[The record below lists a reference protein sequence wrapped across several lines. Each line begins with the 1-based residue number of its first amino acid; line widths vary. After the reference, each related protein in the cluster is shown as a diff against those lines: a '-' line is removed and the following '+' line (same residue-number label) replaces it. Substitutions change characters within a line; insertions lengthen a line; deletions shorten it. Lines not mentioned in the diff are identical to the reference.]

1 MRRVAFLLFL
11 PVILLAG
18 VLLARGAARGEPVS
32 ILPTEKIVID
42 TKGGP
47 RIFTVEIAAEAKSRE
62 RGLMYRSQ
70 MDEDAGMLFDFHE
83 PQYVNFWMENTILP
97 LDMLFVKADGT
108 IANIRENAVPFSRES
123 IPSADE
129 VQLVIEI
136 NAGLSKKLGLAP
148 GETVHA
154 AQLHNPPH

>member
-1 MRRVAFLLFL
+1 MRRIAVLLLLPFFLL
-11 PVILLAG
+11 
-18 VLLARGAARGEPVS
+18 GAARGETLS

-42 TKGGP
+42 TKSGP
-47 RIFTVEIAAEAKSRE
+47 RIFTVEIAAEAKSRA

-108 IANIRENAVPFSRES
+108 IANIFENAVPFSRES
-123 IPSADE
+123 IPSDDR

-136 NAGLSKKLGLAP
+136 NAGLSKKLGIAP
-148 GETVHA
+148 GETVLA
-154 AQLHNPPH
+154 AQLNNPPH